1 MTTHYKTLS
10 PKLNEFEQFAHIVSH
25 DLKSP
30 LRNIGSYAQLL
41 KRRYQDKLDA
51 DANVFLDYIV
61 KNAEVMTDFLTDML
75 ELSAIAHHTIR
86 QPLDFNKIVEKIML
100 DLEVDILTNDAKIEA
115 AELPTLAV
123 YANVQQLLHNLI
135 DNGLKYRNGKAPHIK
150 ISAQPIENQGTWQI
164 SVADNGVGLDEM
176 YHEKVFHPFQRIDHR
191 DRPGSGMGLA
201 ICRKVVHLHGGHIW
215 YNRNTEGGT
224 TFHFTIPQ
232 ITNQADS

>member
-61 KNAEVMTDFLTDML
+61 KNAEVMTDFLSDML
-75 ELSAIAHHTIR
+75 ELSAIAHNTIR
-86 QPLDFNKIVEKIML
+86 QPLDFNKIVEQIRL
-100 DLEVDILTNDAKIEA
+100 DLEADILTNNAKIEVD
-115 AELPTLAV
+115 ELPTLAV

-135 DNGLKYRNGKAPHIK
+135 DNSLKYRNGQAPRIK
-150 ISAQPIENQGTWQI
+150 IAAQLVDNQGSWQI

-232 ITNQADS
+232 

>member
-1 MTTHYKTLS
+1 MTTQYKTLL
-10 PKLNEFEQFAHIVSH
+10 PKSSEFEQFAYIVSH

-41 KRRYQDKLDA
+41 KRRYEHSLDA

-75 ELSAIAHHTIR
+75 ELSAIAHHTVR
-86 QPLDFNKIVEKIML
+86 QPLDFNKIVEKIRL
-100 DLEVDILTNDAKIEA
+100 DLAPDILTNEAQIES
-115 AELPTLAV
+115 AELPILAV

-135 DNGLKYRNGKAPHIK
+135 DNGLKYRNGQAPRIK
-150 ISAQPIENQGTWQI
+150 IAAQRIEHQDAWQI
-164 SVADNGVGLDEM
+164 SVTDNGVGLDEV
-176 YHEKVFHPFQRIDHR
+176 YHEKVFLPFQRIDYR

-201 ICRKVVHLHGGHIW
+201 ICRKVVHLHGGRIW

-232 ITNQADS
+232 

>member
-1 MTTHYKTLS
+1 MTPHYKTLS
-10 PKLNEFEQFAHIVSH
+10 PKLTEFEQFAHIVSH

-41 KRRYQDKLDA
+41 KRRYEHSLDA

-61 KNAEVMTDFLTDML
+61 KNAEVMTEFLTDML
-75 ELSAIAHHTIR
+75 ELSAIAHHTVR
-86 QPLDFNKIVEKIML
+86 QPLDFNKIVEKIRI
-100 DLEVDILTNDAKIEA
+100 DLKSDIITNEAEIEV

-123 YANVQQLLHNLI
+123 YANIQQLLHNLI
-135 DNGLKYRNGKAPHIK
+135 DNGLKYRNGQVPRIK
-150 ISAQPIENQGTWQI
+150 IAAQLIENQDTWQI
-164 SVADNGVGLDEM
+164 SVTDNGVGLDEM
-176 YHEKVFHPFQRIDHR
+176 YHEKVFLPFQRIDHR

-201 ICRKVVHLHGGHIW
+201 ICRKVVHLHGGRIW

-232 ITNQADS
+232 

>member
-10 PKLNEFEQFAHIVSH
+10 PKLTEFEQFAHIVSH

-41 KRRYQDKLDA
+41 KRRYEHSLDA

-61 KNAEVMTDFLTDML
+61 KNAEVMTEFLTDML
-75 ELSAIAHHTIR
+75 ELSAIAHHTVR
-86 QPLDFNKIVEKIML
+86 QPLDFNKIIEKIKF
-100 DLEVDILTNDAKIEA
+100 DLEGDILSNEAEIEV

-135 DNGLKYRNGKAPHIK
+135 DNGLKYRNGQVPRIK
-150 ISAQPIENQGTWQI
+150 IAAQLIENQDTWQI
-164 SVADNGVGLDEM
+164 SVTDNGVGLDEM
-176 YHEKVFHPFQRIDHR
+176 YHEKVFLPFQRIDHR

-201 ICRKVVHLHGGHIW
+201 ICRKVVHLHGGRIW

-232 ITNQADS
+232 

>member
-1 MTTHYKTLS
+1 MTTHYNTLP

-41 KRRYQDKLDA
+41 KRRYQDCLDA

-75 ELSAIAHHTIR
+75 ELSAIAQDTDR
-86 QPLDFNKIVEKIML
+86 QTTDLNQVVEKIRL
-100 DLEVDILTNDAKIEA
+100 DLQSTISENDAEIEVG
-115 AELPTLAV
+115 ELPTLAV
-123 YANVQQLLHNLI
+123 YANIQQLLHNLV
-135 DNGLKYRNGKAPHIK
+135 DNSLKYRNGQSPRIK
-150 ISAQPIENQGTWQI
+150 INAQPIDNQGVWQI

-215 YNRNTEGGT
+215 YNKNTEGGT

-232 ITNQADS
+232 